1 MKKTVS
7 MLAAALALSGCAG
20 GWNRPNTTEA
30 EFRRDMYQ
38 CEREAAQTYPTVM
51 QSYGGGYRSADQ
63 TTCTQ
68 NGNQMNCSTTPGAYT
83 PPAQSDVNS
92 VSRARGLESCMYA
105 KGYVYQRK

>member
-7 MLAAALALSGCAG
+7 VLAAVLALSGCAG
-20 GWNRPNTTEA
+20 GWNRANTTEA
-30 EFRRDMYQ
+30 EFRRDMYL

-51 QSYGGGYRSADQ
+51 QSDGSGYRAPDR
-63 TTCTQ
+63 TNCMQ
-68 NGNQMNCSTTPGAYT
+68 NGNQFNCSTTPGAYT
-83 PPAQSDVNS
+83 PPAQSDVNT

>member
-20 GWNRPNTTEA
+20 GWNRANTTEA

-38 CEREAAQTYPTVM
+38 CEQEAARTYPTVM
-51 QSYGGGYRSADQ
+51 QAYGTGYRAPDQ
-63 TTCTQ
+63 TNCTQ

-83 PPAQSDVNS
+83 PPPQSDVNS
-92 VSRARGLESCMYA
+92 ISRVRGMESCMYA